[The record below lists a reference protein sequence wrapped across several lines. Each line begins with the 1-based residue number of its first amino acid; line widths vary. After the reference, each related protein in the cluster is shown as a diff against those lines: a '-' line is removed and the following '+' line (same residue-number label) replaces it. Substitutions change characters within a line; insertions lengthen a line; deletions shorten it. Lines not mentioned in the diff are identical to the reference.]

1 MKRKWKI
8 VLIILLV
15 LLISGGVF
23 ASIKLNERGIVTV
36 QTGHVS
42 RGDITAVVT
51 ASGEIKPKNYINL
64 GANAMGPLTEIYVKE
79 GDHVRKGQVLA
90 KIEATQA
97 GADVSAQKAAINTAL
112 ADSAAAEDGIRA
124 LHDGIET
131 AQAGLDRAQAEM
143 QRTKV
148 NKDRGDE
155 LFKDKLIA
163 KQDYDKTQA
172 EYDTAI
178 AGVYE
183 ARTKIAQAKS
193 QESQAKQQLISAQ
206 RRVTQ
211 AQATL
216 TRYADVFDKYSVIAP
231 LDGIVTN
238 LPVRV
243 GETVV
248 PGIQSSSASTVMTV
262 ADMSLIT
269 AEVKVDET
277 DIVNVKLGQT
287 GDVTI
292 DAIPN
297 KTFKGHVV
305 EIGDTAIL
313 RSTGVAAS
321 QSAVSS
327 QEAKDFKVV
336 IALDNPPEEI
346 RPGLSCTGK
355 IVTAT
360 RQKALTIPIQAL
372 TVRQKGDLA
381 PQAKGGQTVAQ
392 ANSADDKAN
401 KEEIQGVFVVK
412 DGKAVFQKVDTGIT
426 GATDI
431 EVLNGLKDDD
441 QIITGSY
448 KTIRTLRN
456 EAKVKV
462 DNKAPVKT
470 EA

>member
-42 RGDITAVVT
+42 R
-51 ASGEIKPKNYINL
+51 ENL
-64 GANAMGPLTEIYVKE
+64 LRLSLLRVKSNRKTISIWEPTHGPSHRNLVKE
-79 GDHVRKGQVLA
+79 GDRVRKGQVVA

-97 GADVSAQKAAINTAL
+97 GADVSAQKAAISTAL
-112 ADSAAAEDGIRA
+112 ADSAAAEDGLKA

-131 AQAGLDRAQAEM
+131 AQAGLDRAQAEL
-143 QRTKV
+143 QRTKT
-148 NKDRGDE
+148 NKERADQ

-193 QESQAKQQLISAQ
+193 QESQAKQQVISAQ
-206 RRVTQ
+206 RRITQ

-216 TRYADVFDKYSVIAP
+216 TRFSDVFDKYSVVAP

-248 PGIQSSSASTVMTV
+248 PESRVRPASTVMTI

-277 DIVNVKLGQT
+277 DIVNVKLDQLA
-287 GDVTI
+287 DVTI

-297 KTFKGHVV
+297 KTFK
-305 EIGDTAIL
+305 DM
-313 RSTGVAAS
+313 
-321 QSAVSS
+321 
-327 QEAKDFKVV
+327 
-336 IALDNPPEEI
+336 
-346 RPGLSCTGK
+346 
-355 IVTAT
+355 
-360 RQKALTIPIQAL
+360 
-372 TVRQKGDLA
+372 
-381 PQAKGGQTVAQ
+381 
-392 ANSADDKAN
+392 
-401 KEEIQGVFVVK
+401 
-412 DGKAVFQKVDTGIT
+412 
-426 GATDI
+426 
-431 EVLNGLKDDD
+431 
-441 QIITGSY
+441 
-448 KTIRTLRN
+448 
-456 EAKVKV
+456 
-462 DNKAPVKT
+462 
-470 EA
+470 

>member
-79 GDHVRKGQVLA
+79 GDRVRKGQVLA

-97 GADVSAQKAAINTAL
+97 GADVAAQKAAINTAL

-206 RRVTQ
+206 RRVI
-211 AQATL
+211 
-216 TRYADVFDKYSVIAP
+216 RYPRWSRQPTVRRQRIHCC
-231 LDGIVTN
+231 
-238 LPVRV
+238 LPS
-243 GETVV
+243 G
-248 PGIQSSSASTVMTV
+248 
-262 ADMSLIT
+262 
-269 AEVKVDET
+269 
-277 DIVNVKLGQT
+277 
-287 GDVTI
+287 
-292 DAIPN
+292 
-297 KTFKGHVV
+297 
-305 EIGDTAIL
+305 
-313 RSTGVAAS
+313 
-321 QSAVSS
+321 
-327 QEAKDFKVV
+327 
-336 IALDNPPEEI
+336 
-346 RPGLSCTGK
+346 
-355 IVTAT
+355 
-360 RQKALTIPIQAL
+360 QAL
-372 TVRQKGDLA
+372 
-381 PQAKGGQTVAQ
+381 
-392 ANSADDKAN
+392 
-401 KEEIQGVFVVK
+401 
-412 DGKAVFQKVDTGIT
+412 
-426 GATDI
+426 
-431 EVLNGLKDDD
+431 
-441 QIITGSY
+441 
-448 KTIRTLRN
+448 
-456 EAKVKV
+456 
-462 DNKAPVKT
+462 
-470 EA
+470 